1 VGTKILVPDR
11 TPIEIKR
18 PDLVAKIKVNKKKSA
33 KKSTLTKND
42 DQKFH
47 IVKKGDNLSS
57 IAKKYEVSVSTLT
70 RLNKLKSRS
79 TLRLG
84 MKLAIPENNRL

>member
-33 KKSTLTKND
+33 KKSTLAKND

-57 IAKKYEVSVSTLT
+57 IAKKYEVSISTLT
-70 RLNKLKSRS
+70 KLNKLKSRS

-84 MKLAIPENNRL
+84 MKIAIPENNRL